1 MTQANDE
8 RAARKQ
14 YIRRRQKV
22 VFTITGTILTIA
34 LVISLLFFFHVGGL
48 AGPACRPRH
57 HLSWRLAR
65 CEGCLRGDSSSGW
78 KDHSACVVARAV
90 CGRIFPVGG
99 RIGTSG

>member
-34 LVISLLFFFHVGGL
+34 LVISLLFFFHVGGSVSYT
-48 AGPACRPRH
+48 
-57 HLSWRLAR
+57 HLTLPTIYS
-65 CEGCLRGDSSSGW
+65 
-78 KDHSACVVARAV
+78 V
-90 CGRIFPVGG
+90 
-99 RIGTSG
+99 